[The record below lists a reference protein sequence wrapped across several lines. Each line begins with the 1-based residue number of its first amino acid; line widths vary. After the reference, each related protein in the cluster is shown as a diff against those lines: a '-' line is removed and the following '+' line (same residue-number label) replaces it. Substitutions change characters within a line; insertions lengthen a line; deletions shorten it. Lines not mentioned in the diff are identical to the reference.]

1 MKLLKDVNWS
11 KSCDF
16 GGRLTFVD
24 KLDVRFALL
33 RHIRLQVAHIPPLI
47 LLIVVSNTAL
57 QIDSIRCH
65 TKLLFVV
72 VVRAMRSLDFWM
84 VLKKEFQWAWM
95 MKAAM
100 MALTPEGKQLDLCL
114 VLTWWESMLL

>member
-16 GGRLTFVD
+16 GGHLIFVD

-33 RHIRLQVAHIPPLI
+33 HHIRLQVAHIPPLI
-47 LLIVVSNTAL
+47 LLIVVLNTAV
-57 QIDSIRCH
+57 QIGSIHRH
-65 TKLLFVV
+65 TFVV
-72 VVRAMRSLDFWM
+72 VVRAMRSLDFWT
-84 VLKKEFQWAWM
+84 VLKKEFQWAWL
-95 MKAAM
+95 MKAEM

-114 VLTWWESMLL
+114 VWTWWEPMSL